1 MTLLVRRLRVFLVV
15 IGPLYS
21 VAVFAYLVLEGTGS
35 ACSGAGTS
43 FRCWEITYA
52 SKWGL
57 TGSLVIGA
65 VMILTLGPALSAKL
79 RARMPSIVSA
89 VLIPIAI
96 AVDISHAWPWL
107 PAWAAVLA
115 AAIAGPPTRRS
126 SLTFSSPT
134 DDTPASPA

>member
-1 MTLLVRRLRVFLVV
+1 MTLLVRRLRLFLVV

-21 VAVFAYLVLEGTGS
+21 VAVFAYFVLEGTGS
-35 ACSGAGTS
+35 ACSGAGAS
-43 FRCWEITYA
+43 FHCWEITYA

-89 VLIPIAI
+89 VLIPIVMA
-96 AVDISHAWPWL
+96 ADISHAWPWL

-115 AAIAGPPTRRS
+115 AAIAGPPTGRS
-126 SLTFSSPT
+126 ALTFSSST
-134 DDTPASPA
+134 DDTPTYPA

>member
-1 MTLLVRRLRVFLVV
+1 MTLLVRLLRVFLIV

-21 VAVFAYLVLEGTGS
+21 VAVFAFFVLEGTGS
-35 ACSGAGTS
+35 GCSGAGAS
-43 FRCWEITYA
+43 FHCWEITYA

-57 TGSLVIGA
+57 TGSLVVGA

-79 RARMPSIVSA
+79 RGRMPSIVSA
-89 VLIPIAI
+89 VLIPIVM

-115 AAIAGPPTRRS
+115 AAIAGPATRGA
-126 SLTFSSPT
+126 SLTFSRPT
-134 DDTPASPA
+134 DDSPTHPA